1 MYWDC
6 ILCIPTQ
13 IPLRHLPSMCAEN
26 VIGRANV
33 STVDMKGLNTG
44 RSGSVFMRMLNLT
57 MMRQFY
63 ATELERCMSCCSVD
77 AKKARRERRGVTL
90 KTVERLDYLH
100 HPRIGGRWKREG
112 LGWQFGKGS
121 NVPKQMYE

>member
-1 MYWDC
+1 VYCDC

-57 MMRQFY
+57 MMRQFC
-63 ATELERCMSCCSVD
+63 ATELDRCMWCCSVD
-77 AKKARRERRGVTL
+77 AKKARRERGALPQDRRETGLPAPSPHQREMETRRLRVAIWERVECP
-90 KTVERLDYLH
+90 KT
-100 HPRIGGRWKREG
+100 
-112 LGWQFGKGS
+112 
-121 NVPKQMYE
+121 NV